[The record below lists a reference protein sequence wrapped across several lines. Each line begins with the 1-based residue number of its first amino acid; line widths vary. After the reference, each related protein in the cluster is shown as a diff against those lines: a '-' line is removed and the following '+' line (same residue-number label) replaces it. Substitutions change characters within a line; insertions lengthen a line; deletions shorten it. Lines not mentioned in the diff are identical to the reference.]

1 MLNSWTTL
9 IGQLLCGAAAAYAAA
24 SLIAV
29 AAATRRRAQS
39 DPLALKHC
47 PPVTILKPLC
57 GAEAETY
64 ECLRSFCVQ
73 DYPRYQLIFGVCDP
87 NDPVIAL
94 VHRLQEE
101 FPRQHIELRLD
112 RTLHGTSRKVSNLI
126 NMMPLVRHD
135 FLVLSDSDVRVNP
148 DYLSHIVAPLRHP
161 GVGVVTCAYR
171 GIGARN
177 FWSALGAMYINEWFV
192 PSVRVAAMGGSSAFA
207 FGATIGIRRDVLEE
221 IGGFE
226 AISNQLADDYRLGE
240 LTRQIGLRTVL
251 SEIDVDTY
259 VTKRSLSD
267 LVHHEL
273 RWLRTIR
280 AVRPLGYSLSFV
292 TIGIPVAIVGAFLC
306 GGSLLSMAAVGL
318 TLVCRLFVH
327 LATRKAPHGLLA
339 FAMIVIRDVL
349 TFALWCWSFSS
360 RRVQWR
366 EQAFQIQDDGTAQ
379 LILGARS

>member
-1 MLNSWTTL
+1 MFNSWTML
-9 IGQLLCGAAAAYAAA
+9 IGQVLSGAAAAYALA
-24 SLIAV
+24 SITAV
-29 AAATRRRAQS
+29 FAATRRRAQS
-39 DPLALKHC
+39 DPLPSKQS

-73 DYPRYQLIFGVCDP
+73 DYPRYQVIFGVSDP

-94 VHRLQEE
+94 VHRLQGE
-101 FPRQHIELRLD
+101 FPRQHIALTLD

-126 NMMPLVRHD
+126 NMMPLVQHD
-135 FLVLSDSDVRVNP
+135 FLVLSDSDVRVTR

-161 GVGVVTCAYR
+161 GVGIVTCAYR

-240 LTRQIGLRTVL
+240 LTRRIGLKTVL
-251 SEIDVDTY
+251 SQIDVDTY
-259 VTKRSLSD
+259 VTKRSLPD

-280 AVRPLGYSLSFV
+280 AVRPFGYSFSFV
-292 TIGIPVAIVGAFLC
+292 TIGLPVAAIGALLC
-306 GGSLLSMAAVGL
+306 GGSPLSLAAIGL
-318 TLVCRLFVH
+318 TLVCRVFVH
-327 LATRKAPHGLLA
+327 LATRRAPQGPWA
-339 FAMIVIRDVL
+339 FAMILMRDVL

-366 EQAFQIQDDGTAQ
+366 EEAFQIQDDGTAQ
-379 LILGARS
+379 LILGARP